1 MNTHMRSIEAAA
13 AYVRGVLGG
22 AAGVALVLGSG
33 LAGVEECLTVKRR
46 IPYAEIP
53 GFPSGVIQ
61 GHKGELLF
69 GDLGGRD
76 VIMFSG
82 RFHLYQGYSLN
93 EITLPVRVA
102 KRLGVRVLIVT
113 NASGGIRGSLNPG
126 DLMLITDH
134 INLLGTNPLVG
145 IDPGEFGPVFVDMT
159 EPYSS
164 RLIAMARKVAAGRP
178 EVGRLAEG
186 VYLATTGPSYETK
199 AEIEFFSRIGA
210 DAVGMSTVPEVI
222 VAAHEGIEVMGVS
235 VITNKATGISTG
247 KLSHGEVLAVMQKA
261 SSRLSSLFLGVLSET
276 QFVSGD

>member
-1 MNTHMRSIEAAA
+1 MKTHAHAIEAAA
-13 AYVRGVLGG
+13 SYIRGKLGG
-22 AAGVALVLGSG
+22 TASVALVLGSG
-33 LAGVEECLTVKRR
+33 LAGVEERLAVKRR

-53 GFPSGVIQ
+53 GFPSAVVQ

-69 GDLGGRD
+69 GDFGGRD
-76 VIMFSG
+76 AILFSG
-82 RFHLYQGYSLN
+82 RFHLYQGYSLR

-134 INLLGTNPLVG
+134 INLLGANPLVG

-164 RLIAMARKVAAGRP
+164 RLIALARKVAADRP
-178 EVGRLAEG
+178 EVGPLAEG

-199 AEIEFFSRIGA
+199 AEIAFFSRIGA

-235 VITNKATGISTG
+235 VIANKATGISSG
-247 KLSHGEVLAVMQKA
+247 KLSHGEVLAAMRKA
-261 SSRLSSLFLGVLSET
+261 SSRLASLFLGVLSELRVDT
-276 QFVSGD
+276 GV